1 MTKYREEL
9 VQTMSKAKYLYLV
22 TLFDWWELRMPEVIS
37 LDDSALGFN
46 TLQPKVFSDLEN
58 RSIRGFIFMEC
69 SNV

>member
-37 LDDSALGFN
+37 LDDSVLGFN